1 VCGIFGIIGKGGP
14 DLVRELNK
22 LFILSESRGKEAAGI
37 AIFDGHEI
45 SVFKE
50 PRAARQM
57 IRMATYRALV
67 NDKIARNAGQSVAAI
82 GHSRLVTNGRGA
94 IAANNQP
101 IIKDNAVCVHNGII
115 VNSEKIWIDHP
126 DLRRYAEVDT
136 EALLALF
143 GKLRREGSGA
153 ATAVAE
159 AFREIEGTAS
169 VAILNADE
177 PKLVLATNNGS
188 LYFTES
194 DQEKRFYFASERYFL
209 EELIKTTALRV
220 QSPIIHAVC
229 GGQGVLVD
237 IGSGAVRVFGFGEQL
252 QQSESRSPRRAAAV
266 GSQIVD
272 LTEADDPRRA
282 TLRRCTKC
290 ILPETMP
297 FIDFDRE
304 GVCNY
309 CRAYVPHRP
318 LGLDALR
325 KLVEPFRS
333 RAKGQPDCLVA
344 ISGGRDS
351 CYGLHVLKAELGLNP
366 VAYTYDWG
374 MITDLAR
381 RNQARLCGKLGVE
394 HILVSA
400 DIPRKRENV
409 RRNIEA
415 WLHRPT
421 LGMIPLFMAGDKQY
435 FHYANQIQRQL
446 GVGLAFLCEN
456 VLERTHFKSGFM
468 GVDEGGARIYNVG
481 FAKKMAVLR
490 YHLVQY
496 AVNPRYV
503 NRSLFDTLFAF
514 HSSYLLKHDNI
525 QLYDYASWEEN
536 EVVGVLRKE
545 YDWELATDTVST
557 WRIGDG
563 TAAFYNYIYYNVAG
577 FTENDTLRSN
587 QIRQGVMTR
596 ERALELVKQEN
607 EPRWDSLQWYA
618 NTIGFSL
625 NDALQ
630 VISGMP
636 RLWRL
641 DENRL
646 ARGTCMTG
654 ARSPILEAAE

>member
-1 VCGIFGIIGKGGP
+1 MCGIFGIVSKGGP
-14 DLVRELNK
+14 DFVDELTR

-37 AIFDGHEI
+37 AIFDGSEI
-45 SVFKE
+45 AVLKE
-50 PRAARQM
+50 PRAASHL
-57 IRMATYRALV
+57 IRSKPYRALLD
-67 NDKIARNAGQSVAAI
+67 DKIARNAARSIAAI

-101 IIKDNAVCVHNGII
+101 VIKDNAVCVHNGII
-115 VNSEKIWIDHP
+115 VNDQKIWADHP
-126 DLRRYAEVDT
+126 DLRRNAEVDT

-143 GKLRREGSGA
+143 GKLRRDGCGIT
-153 ATAVAE
+153 TALAKV
-159 AFREIEGTAS
+159 FGEIEGTAS
-169 VAILNADE
+169 VAFLLADE

-188 LYFTES
+188 LYFAQS
-194 DQEKRFYFASERYFL
+194 DQGRRFHFASEHYIMER
-209 EELIKTTALRV
+209 LIATTSLSGGA
-220 QSPIIHAVC
+220 PTIHPVC
-229 GGQGVLVD
+229 SGQGVLIDVAT
-237 IGSGAVRVFGFGEQL
+237 GEAKVFDFAEELRRAAGEV
-252 QQSESRSPRRAAAV
+252 PRRAPAVAAR
-266 GSQIVD
+266 IWD

-282 TLRRCTKC
+282 NLRRCTKC
-290 ILPETMP
+290 VMPETMP
-297 FIDFDRE
+297 FIEFDGD

-309 CRAYVPHRP
+309 CRTYVPHRP

-325 KLVEPFRS
+325 ELVAPFRS
-333 RAKGQPDCLVA
+333 RTKGQPDCLVA
-344 ISGGRDS
+344 VSGGRDS
-351 CYGLHVLKAELGLNP
+351 CYGLHILKAELGLNP

-400 DIPRKRENV
+400 DIPKKREYV
-409 RRNIEA
+409 RRNVEA
-415 WLHRPT
+415 WLRRPT

-446 GVGLAFLCEN
+446 GVELSFLCEN
-456 VLERTHFKSGFM
+456 ILERAHFKSGFM
-468 GVDEGGARIYNVG
+468 GVDEGHGRVFNVG

-490 YHLVQY
+490 YHIVQY
-496 AVNPRYV
+496 ALNPRYI
-503 NRSLFDTLFAF
+503 NNSLFDTLFAF

-525 QLYDYASWEEN
+525 QLYDYANWQED
-536 EVVGVLRKE
+536 EVVGVLRRE
-545 YDWELATDTVST
+545 YDWELATDTTST

-577 FTENDTLRSN
+577 FTENDALRSN

-596 ERALELVKQEN
+596 ERALELVRQEN
-607 EPRWDSLQWYA
+607 EPRWESLQWYA

-636 RLWRL
+636 RLWRMNK
-641 DENRL
+641 NRPAL
-646 ARGTCMTG
+646 RASPTG
-654 ARSPILEAAE
+654 AHSPQFEAAE

>member
-37 AIFDGHEI
+37 AIFDGREI

-209 EELIKTTALRV
+209 EELIKTTALPV

-468 GVDEGGARIYNVG
+468 GVDEGSARIYNVG

>member
-37 AIFDGHEI
+37 AIFDGREI

-57 IRMATYRALV
+57 IRTATYRILL

-115 VNSEKIWIDHP
+115 VNSEQIWIDYP

-136 EALLALF
+136 EALLALI
-143 GKLRREGSGA
+143 GKFRREGSSVS
-153 ATAVAE
+153 TAVAK

-188 LYFTES
+188 LYFTVS

-209 EELIKTTALRV
+209 EELIRTTPLRV
-220 QSPIIHAVC
+220 QSPTIHAVC
-229 GGQGVLVD
+229 GGQGVAVD
-237 IGSGAVRVFGFGEQL
+237 IGSGALRVFGFGEEL
-252 QQSESRSPRRAAAV
+252 QQSQSRSPRQVAAV

-272 LTEADDPRRA
+272 LMEADDPRRA
-282 TLRRCTKC
+282 ALRRCTKC

-297 FIDFDRE
+297 FIDFDQE

-309 CRAYVPHRP
+309 CRTYVPHTP
-318 LGLDALR
+318 LGLDALH
-325 KLVEPFRS
+325 KLVDPFRS
-333 RAKGQPDCLVA
+333 RSKGQPDCLVA

-366 VAYTYDWG
+366 IAYTYDWG

-400 DIPRKRENV
+400 NIPRKRENV

-435 FHYANQIQRQL
+435 FYYANRIQRQL
-446 GVGLAFLCEN
+446 GVRLAFLCEN

-468 GVDEGGARIYNVG
+468 GVDEGRARIYNVG

-646 ARGTCMTG
+646 ARGSYMTG